1 MKVNAS
7 QKISTNDQAF
17 TGSMLIRGLE
27 NTSAT
32 YRLAYSAASTVLIG
46 SVFIITSA
54 PLGAFLVLP
63 LMGVYTG
70 MCVVFGRSPL
80 SAVIEA
86 NMPAPYVVP
95 PATEDAI
102 VQNNNAKR
110 AGISKAA

>member
-7 QKISTNDQAF
+7 TKISSNDQVL
-17 TGSMLIRGLE
+17 TEPMSVRNLE

-32 YRLAYSAASTVLIG
+32 YRLAYSAATTVLIG
-46 SVFIITSA
+46 SVFIITTA

-86 NMPAPYVVP
+86 NMPAPYIVP
-95 PATEDAI
+95 PDTEDAA
-102 VQNNNAKR
+102 VQNRNAKR
-110 AGISKAA
+110 PEISRAA